1 MLSIEDVRVSSGGVQ
16 AGRGGSRKVRIG
28 QVVGLVGANGA
39 GKTSVLNAITGLVP
53 RTGRVSNEGRDFAKL
68 NTAGIVREGVIQVA
82 QGRQL
87 FPDMTVMEN
96 LELGAFLQKPAEMRD
111 TLEKM
116 FVRFPVLKNRATQL
130 AGTLSGGEQQMLAMG
145 RALMGKPKVLLVDE
159 PCLGLSPKMVG
170 VLGDVIKQVN
180 AEGISVL
187 VVEQNTA
194 FVFGLAHYAYVI
206 ENGEV
211 VLEGEPAQLQRDDRV
226 RSAYLG
232 I

>member
-1 MLSIEDVRVSSGGVQ
+1 MLSVEHVHVAYGGVQ
-16 AGRGGSRKVRIG
+16 AVRGLSLEVRAG

-53 RTGRVSNEGRDFAKL
+53 RTGRVSFDGTDLSRFK
-68 NTAGIVREGVIQVA
+68 TADIVRHGVIQVA

-96 LELGAFLQKPAEMRD
+96 LELGAFLQAPSEMHD
-111 TLEKM
+111 MLEKM
-116 FVRFPVLKNRATQL
+116 FVRFPVLRERAAQR
-130 AGTLSGGEQQMLAMG
+130 AGTLSGGEQQMLAMA
-145 RALMGKPKVLLVDE
+145 RALMGRPKVLLVDE

-170 VLGDVIKQVN
+170 VLAELIRQING
-180 AEGISVL
+180 EGISVL

-206 ENGEV
+206 ENGQV
-211 VLEGEPAQLQRDDRV
+211 VLDGKPAQLQRDDRV